1 MNRLLPL
8 FLAVAF
14 TGLAATAPQPAHAQS
29 QRAYAPERI
38 WELSVPDQRRVIAQE
53 YREQSNG
60 RSIPDDQMRFYL
72 DQIRLSRWTF
82 SRIKQDIASSLRGQG
97 GGIGPGGG
105 GDGTIRCESTDG
117 RQRTC
122 NTPWNRNSILVRQIS
137 STRCIQGQNWNSSPG
152 RVWVSGG
159 CRAEFAAGGIGGGG
173 DWNGEEVKCEST
185 DGRYRTCGTGLY
197 GSISVLRQLSDT
209 RCVLG
214 QNFGLRNGSVWVD
227 RGCRALFRVDRRGGG
242 GGWQGDYSV
251 TCSSQDGR
259 YTTCAWDRSRG
270 VPRLIETLSN
280 SRCQEGYSWGWNR
293 NQGLWVNHGCRA
305 RFGVR

>member
-1 MNRLLPL
+1 MNRLFPL
-8 FLAVAF
+8 FLAAAFAGLTLPVAPE
-14 TGLAATAPQPAHAQS
+14 ATAQPAS
-29 QRAYAPERI
+29 PRAYAPEQL
-38 WELSVPDQRRVIAQE
+38 WTLSVSDQRRVIAQE

-60 RSIPDDQMRFYL
+60 RTIPEDQMRFYL
-72 DQIRLSRWTF
+72 DQVRLSRWTF
-82 SRIKQDIASSLRGQG
+82 SRIKQDIATSLRGQG
-97 GGIGPGGG
+97 GGVGPGPGGG
-105 GDGTIRCESTDG
+105 GTIRCESTDG

-122 NTPWNRNSILVRQIS
+122 ATPWNRTSLLVRQLS
-137 STRCIQGQNWNSSPG
+137 NTRCVQGQNWNTSPG

-159 CRAEFAAGGIGGGG
+159 CRAEFAAGGVVGPG
-173 DWNGEEVKCEST
+173 NSVEVKCESS

-197 GSISVLRQLSDT
+197 GSITVLRQLSDT

-242 GGWQGDYSV
+242 GGWDGDYSV
-251 TCSSQDGR
+251 TCSSDNGR

-270 VPRLIETLSN
+270 VPRLIQTLS
-280 SRCQEGYSWGWNR
+280 SSPCREGQSWGWNR